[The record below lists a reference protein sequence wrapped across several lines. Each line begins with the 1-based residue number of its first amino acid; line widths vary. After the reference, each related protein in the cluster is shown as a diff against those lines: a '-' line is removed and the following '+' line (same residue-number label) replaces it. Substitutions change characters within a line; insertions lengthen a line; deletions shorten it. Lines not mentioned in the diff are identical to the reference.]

1 MSLFDG
7 LKGLFSAPK
16 VEDIDNGG
24 KTVDIDSTDE
34 REISVD
40 EFVSFVKSEL
50 ERRRG
55 ERSAMELQWLLNANF
70 VAGHQYCEI
79 NPSSGEIQDIE
90 RENDTEE
97 RGVYNRIAPIYD
109 TRMANLRNVRYAMT
123 VRPATPED
131 DDIEKA
137 DISTDLLRYT
147 QRKLNWESMKARI
160 YDWSELC
167 GTAFVLSWWNPHK
180 GAELKTT
187 DGELIYDET
196 GDVLREGDIDCG
208 LLTPY
213 EVFPESVY
221 KETVDDQRSIIVDQV
236 LHADEIYERYGLRID
251 GTECD
256 KYIITPVSGAGGY
269 GLSTF
274 QSTVMATKTTRVHDS
289 EHVITYY
296 ETPTKKYPTGRLAV
310 IIGDKLIHYGEMP
323 FNKIP
328 IIAIK
333 CKTVAGQFYGK
344 SYVQDLIPLQRA
356 YNGCKNALHSYIQA
370 AAGEALLVPEGTVDD
385 IEELIYN
392 GVRPNSVIPLKGE
405 MGNKPSFLTRNG
417 LPGEVIS
424 EMNQLVADME
434 YTAGISQLMI
444 YGSSPSG
451 VNSGKAIEQLR
462 EIDNTRLSL
471 TAENLREGVRQ
482 LAILWL
488 NIYKRYAEGYR
499 VASVTGI
506 NSAGKVL
513 VWCKDEINSDDV
525 IFDTVNELVL
535 SEDTQRNN
543 FLQALQMGLFADD
556 NGVTPRE
563 YREKAIEMMRLTP
576 YANMLTNADIQ
587 KTNAQREN
595 DFFQA
600 GVKPEVYEYD
610 DDAVHIAEHTRFAL
624 QYKFKRFRTKS
635 PELCKAFDQHIKD
648 HQARIAQREK
658 EQQVTAMQE
667 QAKMAMLQQRMTSGN
682 NMLGQK

>member
-1 MSLFDG
+1 MGLFDG
-7 LKGLFSAPK
+7 LKGLFTAPK

-24 KTVDIDSTDE
+24 LTVDIDTNDE
-34 REISVD
+34 REVTAD
-40 EFVSFVKSEL
+40 EFVSYVKSEL

-70 VAGHQYCEI
+70 VAGHQYCDI
-79 NPSSGEIQDIE
+79 NPNAGEVQDIE

-123 VRPATPED
+123 VRPATAED

-147 QRKLNWESMKARI
+147 QRKMNWEDLKSRI

-167 GTAFVLSWWNPHK
+167 GTAFVLSWWNPEK
-180 GAELKTT
+180 GENVMSD
-187 DGELIYDET
+187 DGTCVCDEN
-196 GDVLREGDIDCG
+196 GKPIKEGDLDCG

-221 KETVDDQRSIIVDQV
+221 KETVEEQRSIIVDQV
-236 LHADEIYERYGLRID
+236 FHVDEIYERYGLRVD
-251 GTECD
+251 GGDCE

-289 EHVITYY
+289 ENVITYY
-296 ETPTKKYPTGRLAV
+296 EKPTKKYPHGRLAV
-310 IIGDKLIHYGEMP
+310 IIADKLVHYGEMP
-323 FNKIP
+323 YDRIP
-328 IIAIK
+328 IIAVK
-333 CKTVAGQFYGK
+333 CKTVAGQFFGK

-356 YNGCKNALHSYIQA
+356 YNGCKNALHSYIKA

-385 IEELIYN
+385 IDELVYN
-392 GVRPNSVIPLKGE
+392 GIAPNQVIPIKGD

-417 LPGEVIS
+417 IPGEIIS

-444 YGSSPSG
+444 YGSAPSG
-451 VNSGKAIEQLR
+451 VSSGKGIQQLR
-462 EIDNTRLSL
+462 EIDNVRLSL
-471 TAENLREGVRQ
+471 TAENLREAVRQ

-488 NIYKRYAEGYR
+488 HIYKKFVNSYR
-499 VASVTGI
+499 VANIVGVNQSGRLLIWTG
-506 NSAGKVL
+506 
-513 VWCKDEINSDDV
+513 DEINSDDV
-525 IFDTVNELVL
+525 IFDSVNELVL
-535 SEDTQRNN
+535 SEEQQRQN

-556 NGVTPRE
+556 QGVTPRE
-563 YREKAIEMMRLTP
+563 YREKAVEMMRLAP
-576 YANMLTNADIQ
+576 YSQMMTLNDHQ
-587 KTNAQREN
+587 KANAQREN
-595 DFFQA
+595 DYLQA
-600 GVKPEVYEYD
+600 GVIPEIYEYD
-610 DDAVHIAEHTRFAL
+610 DDAIHVTEHTRFAL
-624 QYKFKRFRTKS
+624 QYKFKRFRSRS
-635 PELCKAFDQHIKD
+635 PELCAAFDRHIKD
-648 HQARIAQREK
+648 HENRIAQREK
-658 EQQVTAMQE
+658 QNQIAAMQT
-667 QAKMAMLQQRMTSGN
+667 QMQMAALQNRMTTGN
-682 NMLGQK
+682 MPGQK